1 MDKGVGFMTVKDIQT
16 YMPALY
22 GISLKREEFLRLFK
36 EMDTDKDGLVKYKE
50 FEDFYNKDYEAG
62 LKNIEKEKEKISV
75 QFEIFDHLIKVLQQK
90 SLTLSEVFHQIDT
103 NQNGFIECDEFQ
115 NLLERLGFTISE
127 QQIYEIMRQMDD
139 NFDGRISFS
148 ELKMHISKLGF

>member
-75 QFEIFDHLIKVLQQK
+75 
-90 SLTLSEVFHQIDT
+90 
-103 NQNGFIECDEFQ
+103 
-115 NLLERLGFTISE
+115 
-127 QQIYEIMRQMDD
+127 
-139 NFDGRISFS
+139 
-148 ELKMHISKLGF
+148 